1 MFINYIIIIL
11 FFTLLFIFLVNIE
24 DYKKITKLCSKD
36 FDSKKSF
43 LKMWKSDYVGNF
55 ISNCRH
61 RSELCS
67 GYTNELINLYNKES
81 ELIKNEIFSSTGQGF
96 VRTTE
101 IEDYLREVF
110 FFY

>member
-1 MFINYIIIIL
+1 L
-11 FFTLLFIFLVNIE
+11 VFIFLVNIE
-24 DYKKITKLCSKD
+24 EYKNITKLSSKD
-36 FDSKKSF
+36 FDSEESF

-55 ISNCRH
+55 ITNCRY

-67 GYTNELINLYNKES
+67 INISELINLCKKEYD
-81 ELIKNEIFSSTGQGF
+81 LIENEIFSSTGQGF

-110 FFY
+110 FLLNVYLFLC